1 MLSKIGLV
9 IVMFLCKKTHNFISK
24 LRIDVKN
31 IYGFVCVQVSFKS
44 EFKDELKFIA
54 KCRGSTKPAK
64 KKVYSAD
71 NSNRTG
77 SNQYVNESDRHYD
90 YES

>member
-1 MLSKIGLV
+1 M
-9 IVMFLCKKTHNFISK
+9 CKKKTAQLCK

-31 IYGFVCVQVSFKS
+31 IYGFPCAQVSFKS

-77 SNQYVNESDRHYD
+77 SNQYVNDSDPHYD